1 MKVQELAKIVEE
13 LSAKVL
19 TLESTVESLEEKISK
34 VKVRDRG
41 PKSTRDMSEDDAVR
55 VISGDL
61 KDMSHK
67 VAANELGL
75 SYGQDYSARGG
86 YTFRHLTD

>member
-75 SYGQDYSARGG
+75 SYGQVYSARGG